1 MDARTSMAMLT
12 TKKTLSRV
20 CPLIENLLSED

>member
-1 MDARTSMAMLT
+1 MAMLT